1 MNANEAYNKICSK
14 YKERPYV
21 ISCREYKGYFGF
33 SLSPKRINGETFIG
47 NFFTLVNKKTGKVV
61 NVERDEI
68 REYTGDDIWF
78 PIKLNEHDSIKH
90 SQSNEETAMVCIDN
104 YGNLVT
110 CSDWRFS
117 AELYHYGTP
126 GMKWYVRRYQPYPS
140 DYHGEGKF
148 VGKNSKSVSSGTKSE
163 SSGKQERYKKFE
175 TPKTGVKA
183 IDDAIAFANKNSIP
197 IKPKYGQV
205 TGDAKESA
213 EIGLKAVDII
223 RGPDYLDKNADH
235 TDWFIFDDQT
245 IGMYEVAD
253 LARQGKSKEGI
264 ERIVREASK
273 VYGPYDDLPFEDYES
288 NRKLLEDNT
297 SKGTAE
303 ALFDL
308 DYFRLY
314 ELRDDGT
321 GKGKQYIEE
330 CVKEAEKRKNLKHS
344 YELTISN
351 SGYLVAKDN
360 YLAHHGIL
368 GQKHG
373 RRNGPPY
380 PLGRN
385 QHSAAEK
392 RAGWT
397 KSLASIAKATGKGVA
412 RGAKA
417 IGKGAVKAGKGT
429 KKALIHINLYPKKL
443 MTKEDIDRKIER
455 LKQEDALKH
464 AMGKLNRQDKL
475 NEKLKNKEAVRQ
487 ALTEGA
493 KKAIP
498 LALQETL
505 KSYIIPAW
513 KKRDEQR
520 AAEETAERERQEH
533 EAQERERQRTE
544 ARETRERERNE
555 RREARETRERER
567 RTERERAD
575 SERREHQQRQREE
588 RERQRAEAR
597 ETRERNRA
605 DVRARQEDA
614 RRQAEQM
621 ARERRETRQR
631 ERAELDR
638 ARIQARDAAR
648 RRRQEERRSR
658 FP

>member
-1 MNANEAYNKICSK
+1 MNAKEAYNKICSE

-21 ISCREYKGYFGF
+21 LSCREYKGYFGF

-47 NFFTLVNKKTGKVV
+47 NLFTLVNKKTGKVV
-61 NVERDEI
+61 NAERDEI
-68 REYTGDDIWF
+68 REYTGDDIWV
-78 PIKLNEHDSIKH
+78 PVKLNEYDSIKH

-110 CSDWRFS
+110 YDDGFS
-117 AELYHYGTP
+117 TYELYH
-126 GMKWYVRRYQPYPS
+126 
-140 DYHGEGKF
+140 
-148 VGKNSKSVSSGTKSE
+148 
-163 SSGKQERYKKFE
+163 
-175 TPKTGVKA
+175 
-183 IDDAIAFANKNSIP
+183 
-197 IKPKYGQV
+197 
-205 TGDAKESA
+205 
-213 EIGLKAVDII
+213 
-223 RGPDYLDKNADH
+223 
-235 TDWFIFDDQT
+235 
-245 IGMYEVAD
+245 
-253 LARQGKSKEGI
+253 
-264 ERIVREASK
+264 
-273 VYGPYDDLPFEDYES
+273 
-288 NRKLLEDNT
+288 
-297 SKGTAE
+297 
-303 ALFDL
+303 
-308 DYFRLY
+308 
-314 ELRDDGT
+314 
-321 GKGKQYIEE
+321 
-330 CVKEAEKRKNLKHS
+330 
-344 YELTISN
+344 
-351 SGYLVAKDN
+351 
-360 YLAHHGIL
+360 HGIK
-368 GQKHG
+368 GQEHG
-373 RRNGPPY
+373 VRNGPPY

-429 KKALIHINLYPKKL
+429 KRALIHINLYPKKL

-498 LALQETL
+498 LVLQETL

-513 KKRDEQR
+513 KTRDQR
-520 AAEETAERERQEH
+520 REAEETAERERQEH

-575 SERREHQQRQREE
+575 SERRERQQRQREE
-588 RERQRAEAR
+588 RER
-597 ETRERNRA
+597 NRA
-605 DVRARQEDA
+605 DIRARQADA
-614 RRQAEQM
+614 RRQAEEM

-631 ERAELDR
+631 ERAEIDR
-638 ARIQARDAAR
+638 ARAEAREAAR